1 MYLKDKLLQQ
11 KQLTGLFS
19 QLSSVQL
26 SQIFL
31 LNLNNL
37 VLEVVRVETSQKNLF
52 KLNLWGQYWWIVLY
66 VSSVLF

>member
-52 KLNLWGQYWWIVLY
+52 KLNLWGQY
-66 VSSVLF
+66 